1 MQLTGPR
8 IAGTLGA
15 LAGALLGAAP
25 LAAQTAPEAAPQAA
39 PQTAPQ
45 TGEAA
50 PNAYDETSSEAG
62 TLVADTAVLY
72 YQEDESRVRV
82 IESETGLTWN
92 RANGTV
98 ISGKFVYD
106 SLTGATPNGAARSRN
121 VVQTFR
127 PPTQRGGHLPA
138 ASTREHAGDTTT
150 GASGIYEI
158 KRGRLPVDAGFK
170 DRRKAVDLGVTVPV
184 ASGLK
189 LSMGGAGSW
198 EMDFTS
204 YSGRASLAKELFN
217 KNTTLSL
224 GYNYERD
231 SVKPFTGIPRAL
243 ASMGETVVGTG
254 RHKVVSS
261 FVAGLTQVLTPGWL
275 AQLNWSHG
283 VSTGYQTDPYKLVSL
298 VDSASGDPF
307 AYVYEKRPDRRVRDS
322 IYAGTKFALGS
333 AVTDASVRW
342 YRDSWGIKSW
352 TFALSEHAPLGR
364 SAYVEPG
371 IRYYRQTGARF
382 FRHYLL
388 IDEITPDFVS
398 ADSRLG
404 AFHAWTFGIKAGA
417 KIAPNLEIYGA
428 AERYIQEGQRFDR
441 TAPGTLARTD
451 LFAGSKS
458 VSLITG
464 LRVTFR

>member
-1 MQLTGPR
+1 MQLNPTGL
-8 IAGTLGA
+8 AATLGV
-15 LAGALLGAAP
+15 LAGALLHAAPVSAQADPGAAP
-25 LAAQTAPEAAPQAA
+25 AP
-39 PQTAPQ
+39 
-45 TGEAA
+45 A

-62 TLVADTAVLY
+62 TIVADSAVLY
-72 YQEDESRVRV
+72 YQEDDNRVRV
-82 IESETGLTWN
+82 IESETGLTLN
-92 RANGTV
+92 SASGLIV
-98 ISGKFVYD
+98 SGKFTYD

-127 PPTQRGGHLPA
+127 PPGKRGGPLPA
-138 ASTREHAGDTTT
+138 AETRSEGEGDTTT
-150 GASGIYEI
+150 GASGIYEVP
-158 KRGRLPVDAGFK
+158 RGRLPVDAGFK
-170 DRRKAVDLGVTVPV
+170 DTRKAADLGITLPL
-184 ASGLK
+184 ASTLK
-189 LSMGGAGSW
+189 LSLGGAGSW
-198 EMDFTS
+198 ETDFTS
-204 YSGRASLAKELFN
+204 YSGRVGLTKELFQ

-224 GYNYERD
+224 GFNYERD
-231 SVKPFTGIPRAL
+231 SSKPFTGIPRPL
-243 ASMGETVVGTG
+243 GSMGETVIGTG
-254 RHKVVSS
+254 RHKIVTS
-261 FVAGLTQVLTPGWL
+261 FVAGVTQVLTPGWL

-283 VSTGYQTDPYKLVSL
+283 VSNGYQTDPYKLVSL
-298 VDSASGDPF
+298 VDRDSGDPF
-307 AYVYEKRPDRRVRDS
+307 AYIYEKRPGRRVRDS

-342 YRDSWGIKSW
+342 YHDSWGIRSW

-382 FRHYLL
+382 FRNYLL
-388 IDEITPDFVS
+388 LDEDTPAFVS

-404 AFHAWTFGIKAGA
+404 AFHAWTFGLKAGVR
-417 KIAPNLEIYGA
+417 IAHNVELYGA

-441 TAPGTLARTD
+441 TAPGSLARTD

>member
-1 MQLTGPR
+1 MQLTTADRKVGSL
-8 IAGTLGA
+8 AATLGA
-15 LAGALLGAAP
+15 LAGALLQAAPVHAQADPGAAP
-25 LAAQTAPEAAPQAA
+25 AAAAPIAK
-39 PQTAPQ
+39 
-45 TGEAA
+45 
-50 PNAYDETSSEAG
+50 PNAYDETASEAG

-72 YQEDESRVRV
+72 YQEDDDRVRV

-92 RANGTV
+92 GASGLV
-98 ISGKFVYD
+98 ASGKFVYD
-106 SLTGATPNGAARSRN
+106 SLTGATPNGAVRSRN

-127 PPTQRGGHLPA
+127 PPGQRPGAKAPE
-138 ASTREHAGDTTT
+138 RESDTST

-158 KRGRLPVDAGFK
+158 RRGRLPVDAGFK
-170 DRRKAVDLGVTVPV
+170 DKRKAADLGVTLPI

-189 LSMGGAGSW
+189 LSLGGAGSW

-204 YSGRASLAKELFN
+204 YSGRASLAKELWN

-231 SVKPFTGIPRAL
+231 SIKPFNGIPRPL
-243 ASMGETVVGTG
+243 ASMGETVIGTG
-254 RHKVVSS
+254 RHKIVSS
-261 FVAGLTQVLTPGWL
+261 FVAGITQVLTPGWL

-283 VSTGYQTDPYKLVSL
+283 VSTGYQTDPYKLVAL
-298 VDSASGDPF
+298 VERETGDPF
-307 AYVYEKRPDRRVRDS
+307 AYIYEKRPDRRVRDS

-342 YRDSWGIKSW
+342 YRDSWGIRSW

-364 SAYVEPG
+364 SGYVEPG
-371 IRYYRQTGARF
+371 IRYYRQTGANF

-388 IDEITPDFVS
+388 LDENAPSFVS

-404 AFHAWTFGIKAGA
+404 AFHAWTFGIKAGF
-417 KIAPNLEIYGA
+417 KVAPNLEIYGA
-428 AERYIQEGQRFDR
+428 AERYLQEGQRFDR
-441 TAPGTLARTD
+441 QAPGILARTD